1 MDELEQE
8 DMIDQND
15 ELTEKENKNEPLI
28 SFAKLNKYFL
38 IPLSYPIFFF
48 ISSILDETIAENN
61 VFKNPELIITIIYDV
76 SIILAGL
83 FYFISYFRPKK
94 NVKKE
99 SNNNE
104 EKSNTDITYIYNE
117 NLPTKYKAYK
127 SILLILLL
135 AFMYSIDD
143 LYWIFFG
150 ENRVFEERL
159 FYLFF
164 IPLFSKVI
172 LKENIHKHHYFSLLI
187 SIIGIIFLIIPVCLV
202 FQTEDILPNILN
214 FVKGI
219 LYPLFLVII
228 KYLVEKYY
236 LSTLKICLLIGI
248 IFLIINLIGYTIYSL
263 IKDDFSFFTD
273 CFNFSIENKLEIT
286 IYFILYFIFATFTQL
301 TLYLSLFYFSPTLI
315 MVTSIISP
323 LLKWIYDSA
332 TKGEELTELILNSI
346 GYLILLFSSI
356 IYNELIILNCCD
368 LNKNTK
374 KFVNKR
380 LYEELEDIKKSE
392 VIYLPEA
399 DDNSLMA
406 GNN

>member
-172 LKENIHKHHYFSLLI
+172 LKENIHKNHYFSLLI

-219 LYPLFLVII
+219 IYPLFLVII

-248 IFLIINLIGYTIYSL
+248 ISLIINLIGYTIYSL

-273 CFNFSIENKLEIT
+273 CFNFSTENKLEIT

-346 GYLILLFSSI
+346 GYLILLFSSL

-392 VIYLPEA
+392 EIYLPGA
-399 DDNSLMA
+399 DDSSLMA

>member
-1 MDELEQE
+1 
-8 DMIDQND
+8 
-15 ELTEKENKNEPLI
+15 
-28 SFAKLNKYFL
+28 
-38 IPLSYPIFFF
+38 
-48 ISSILDETIAENN
+48 
-61 VFKNPELIITIIYDV
+61 
-76 SIILAGL
+76 
-83 FYFISYFRPKK
+83 
-94 NVKKE
+94 
-99 SNNNE
+99 
-104 EKSNTDITYIYNE
+104 
-117 NLPTKYKAYK
+117 
-127 SILLILLL
+127 
-135 AFMYSIDD
+135 MYSIDD

-150 ENRVFEERL
+150 ENKVFEERL

-202 FQTEDILPNILN
+202 FQTEDIIPNILN

-219 LYPLFLVII
+219 IYPLFLVII

-248 IFLIINLIGYTIYSL
+248 ISLIINLIGYTIYSL
-263 IKDDFSFFTD
+263 IKDDFSLFTD
-273 CFNFSIENKLEIT
+273 CFNFSTENKLEIT

-346 GYLILLFSSI
+346 GYLILLFSSL
-356 IYNELIILNCCD
+356 IYNEL
-368 LNKNTK
+368 
-374 KFVNKR
+374 
-380 LYEELEDIKKSE
+380 S
-392 VIYLPEA
+392 
-399 DDNSLMA
+399 
-406 GNN
+406 